1 VAADLL
7 TLLLSRTIDSV
18 RYRLLT
24 NKLHGDEILAS
35 DGTVFTE
42 QSDGWMDPA
51 DVERLLRE
59 RPHIP
64 MLLVANGLRE
74 FASSSQ
80 AAWRTIVKLHYIAS
94 DGLPASEDD
103 GLCLMG
109 YLWAASNGDALLLLQ
124 LDC

>member
-1 VAADLL
+1 VAADLVNF
-7 TLLLSRTIDSV
+7 LLSRTVDSM
-18 RYRLLT
+18 RYRYLA

-42 QSDGWMDPA
+42 QSDEWMDPA

-59 RPHIP
+59 RPYLP
-64 MLLVANGLRE
+64 MLLEADGLRE
-74 FASSSQ
+74 FTSSPLQS
-80 AAWRTIVKLHYIAS
+80 WRTTVKPHYITPE
-94 DGLPASEDD
+94 GLPPGED

-109 YLWAASNGDALLLLQ
+109 CRWANSKGEPLLLLL